1 MCIRDR
7 SYTTT
12 ETVEVPV
19 TREEVVVERES
30 VDPNSA
36 EARRA
41 DADGEVSVT
50 TYEETPVVEKTVE
63 AEKVSLGK
71 RQIQETETV
80 SEELRHEDVEIDRDG
95 DVRNDRDGL
104 R

>member
-1 MCIRDR
+1 M
-7 SYTTT
+7 
-12 ETVEVPV
+12 

-30 VDPNSA
+30 IDPNSA
-36 EARRA
+36 EARV
-41 DADGEVSVT
+41 DGDNEVSVT
-50 TYEETPVVEKTVE
+50 TYEETPVVNKTVE

-71 RQIQETETV
+71 RQVQDTETV
-80 SEELRHEDVEIDRDG
+80 TEELTHEDVQIDG